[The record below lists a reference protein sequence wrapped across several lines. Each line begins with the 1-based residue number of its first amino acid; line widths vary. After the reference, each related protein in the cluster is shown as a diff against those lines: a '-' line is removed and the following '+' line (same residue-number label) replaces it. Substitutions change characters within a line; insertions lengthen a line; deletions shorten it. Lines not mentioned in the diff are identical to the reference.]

1 MDALAEKISM
11 EELGNWNWNMDC
23 VAVESEPEMYLAVKV
38 TLYIDIAIDI
48 VHSVAKPLYVD

>member
-1 MDALAEKISM
+1 
-11 EELGNWNWNMDC
+11 MDC